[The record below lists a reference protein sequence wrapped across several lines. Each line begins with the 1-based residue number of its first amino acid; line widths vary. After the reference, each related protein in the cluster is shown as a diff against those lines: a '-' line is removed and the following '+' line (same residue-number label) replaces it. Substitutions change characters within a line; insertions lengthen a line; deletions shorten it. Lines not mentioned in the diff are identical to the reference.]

1 MASILNFK
9 SRLKQGATLR
19 NHCEI
24 IILST
29 KSKIGEIERPSCKL
43 SVQNVYKHIFSYTV
57 RGILKVVFFLA
68 HLSTTCSR
76 GAFRVVLC
84 LSSVVRLA
92 SSKIS
97 LNIFSSQTAG
107 PI

>member
-43 SVQNVYKHIFSYTV
+43 SVQNVYKHIFS
-57 RGILKVVFFLA
+57 RHIESRFL
-68 HLSTTCSR
+68 
-76 GAFRVVLC
+76 
-84 LSSVVRLA
+84 
-92 SSKIS
+92 
-97 LNIFSSQTAG
+97 FSSLEHNMLKG
-107 PI
+107 SF